1 MVSVS
6 NGVCMVSVSNLQP
19 SAHAAAFAPAPS
31 APAAAAAAMFLPKQ
45 IKTMG
50 TRDKSAELDFSGVLE
65 QEVEEALKA
74 AAQISMGTEIS
85 EEDLSNIMALCD
97 QV

>member
-1 MVSVS
+1 
-6 NGVCMVSVSNLQP
+6 
-19 SAHAAAFAPAPS
+19 
-31 APAAAAAAMFLPKQ
+31 
-45 IKTMG
+45 MG
-50 TRDKSAELDFSGVLE
+50 TRDKSADLDFSGVLE

-85 EEDLSNIMALCD
+85 EEDLSNILALCD